1 MKDGKKVMGKNIKK
15 VRRAVI
21 GPPLTPMVIVYLS
34 LFAAIGMAVKQIAYP
49 LAAVAAA
56 PLLLP
61 VSPLVAGAYM
71 MWLVAGRA
79 ITGYRWSGTFM
90 GAVQA
95 FAAFL
100 LIFGRHGA
108 FNFPLY
114 IATGLTVDIAFIV
127 MGPLSRTMIGHVATT
142 AVSSVVGTLMVVGV
156 ELELGNELVLA
167 SGLIALGGGTIGGF
181 AAYQV
186 IALHERVLG
195 DRYSISKDR
204 RTFAEGNREVT

>member
-1 MKDGKKVMGKNIKK
+1 MKDNNREG
-15 VRRAVI
+15 RRGFKRIREVFI
-21 GPPLTPMVIVYLS
+21 GPSMTPMVIVYLS

-114 IATGLTVDIAFIV
+114 IASGLAVDIVFIV
-127 MGPLSRTMIGHVATT
+127 TGPLSRTMIGYVAAT

-156 ELELGNELVLA
+156 ELELGNELVIA
-167 SGLIALGGGTIGGF
+167 SALIALGGGTIGGF
-181 AAYQV
+181 AAYQ
-186 IALHERVLG
+186 IITLHDRTLG
-195 DRYSISKDR
+195 DRYSISVDPR
-204 RTFAEGNREVT
+204 ASAEGR

>member
-1 MKDGKKVMGKNIKK
+1 MKDENREG
-15 VRRAVI
+15 RRGFKRIREVLI
-21 GPPLTPMVIVYLS
+21 GPPMTPMVIVYLS

-114 IATGLTVDIAFIV
+114 IASGLAVDIVFIV
-127 MGPLSRTMIGHVATT
+127 AGPLSRTMIGYVAAT

-156 ELELGNELVLA
+156 ELELGNELVIA
-167 SGLIALGGGTIGGF
+167 SALIALGGGTIGGF
-181 AAYQV
+181 AAYQ
-186 IALHERVLG
+186 IITLHDRTLG
-195 DRYSISKDR
+195 DRYSISVDPR
-204 RTFAEGNREVT
+204 ASAEGR

>member
-1 MKDGKKVMGKNIKK
+1 MKDDAGEGKKGFERI
-15 VRRAVI
+15 RRVVI

-90 GAVQA
+90 GVVQA

-114 IATGLTVDIAFIV
+114 IACGLAVDIVFII
-127 MGPLSRTMIGHVATT
+127 MGPLSRTMIGYVAAT

-156 ELELGNELVLA
+156 ELELGNELVIA
-167 SGLIALGGGTIGGF
+167 SALIALGGGTIGGF
-181 AAYQV
+181 AAYQ
-186 IALHERVLG
+186 IITLHDRTLG
-195 DRYSISKDR
+195 ERYSISVDPR
-204 RTFAEGNREVT
+204 ALAEGR

>member
-1 MKDGKKVMGKNIKK
+1 MKDNNREG
-15 VRRAVI
+15 RRGFKRIREVFI
-21 GPPLTPMVIVYLS
+21 GPSMTPMVIVYLS

-114 IATGLTVDIAFIV
+114 IASGLAVDIVFIV
-127 MGPLSRTMIGHVATT
+127 AGPLSRTMIGYVAAT

-156 ELELGNELVLA
+156 ELELGNELVIA
-167 SGLIALGGGTIGGF
+167 SALIALGGGTIGGF
-181 AAYQV
+181 AAYQ
-186 IALHERVLG
+186 IITLHDRTLG
-195 DRYSISKDR
+195 DRYSISVDPR
-204 RTFAEGNREVT
+204 ASAEGR

>member
-1 MKDGKKVMGKNIKK
+1 MRDESGEGRNGFRRIKE
-15 VRRAVI
+15 VLI
-21 GPPLTPMVIVYLS
+21 GPSMTPMVIVYLS

-114 IATGLTVDIAFIV
+114 IASGLAVDIVFLM
-127 MGPLSRTMIGHVATT
+127 MGPLSRTMIGYVAAT

-156 ELELGNELVLA
+156 ELELGNELVIA

-181 AAYQV
+181 AAYQ
-186 IALHERVLG
+186 IISLHDRTLG
-195 DRYSISKDR
+195 ERYSISVDPR
-204 RTFAEGNREVT
+204 ASAEGR

>member
-1 MKDGKKVMGKNIKK
+1 MKDNNREG
-15 VRRAVI
+15 RRGFKRIREVFI
-21 GPPLTPMVIVYLS
+21 GPSMTPMVIVYLS

-114 IATGLTVDIAFIV
+114 IASGLAVDIVFIGA
-127 MGPLSRTMIGHVATT
+127 GPLSRTMIGYVAAT

-156 ELELGNELVLA
+156 ELELGNELVIA
-167 SGLIALGGGTIGGF
+167 SALIALGGGTIGGF
-181 AAYQV
+181 AAYQ
-186 IALHERVLG
+186 IITLHDRTLG
-195 DRYSISKDR
+195 DRYSISVDPR
-204 RTFAEGNREVT
+204 ASAEGR